1 LKNWLPDFCL
11 FAVGKATAMSIFGKT
26 PASRIKDIDAL
37 LQILD
42 LLPTSIFVKDEN
54 LNFVFSNEAHCKI
67 IGSEAEK
74 LLGLSDADFYPKD
87 QAKRFMEADRSVL
100 NSPEPKEFM
109 ELATSTDGSTVYS
122 LTRKARVIT
131 SDGATYLVGTNTN
144 VTGMKSYEAELE
156 AKEARYRALAETVP
170 VGIWHLHENGN
181 TVYVNPFLLAILGM
195 TEAEFA
201 VTDPK
206 DMLAFSA
213 DKGIADMIGAA
224 SRFETDLMSRGRVVA
239 RAMVVS
245 SGWLDNAGVAGR
257 SVIVTFVDV
266 TKISDLQT
274 VNDQVTRLNLELS
287 DNIKKLKATQEEMVK
302 AGRMAQLGQ
311 LTATVAHELR
321 NPLAAVRTSAFVLDR
336 KIKGKGMGVEQQL
349 QRIDKGIVR
358 CDNII
363 SQLLDFARTR
373 PVQRKLLDLDTW
385 LAKVIEEEAAKLPA
399 VVTIECTLGLG
410 GLVAAIDPERMS
422 RCLINLV
429 SNASEALVGRGDDL
443 SGGADFFPKIIIKS
457 SRTGHGI
464 EISVTDNG
472 PGISAENLLRIKE
485 PLFTTKSFGTGL
497 GLPAVEKILE
507 QHSGGLEIASKPGEG
522 ACFTAWFPIIETLE
536 EAA

>member
-1 LKNWLPDFCL
+1 M
-11 FAVGKATAMSIFGKT
+11 TIYGKT
-26 PASRIKDIDAL
+26 PASRITDIDAL

-42 LLPTSIFVKDEN
+42 LLPTSIFVKDEK
-54 LNFVFSNEAHCKI
+54 LNFVFSNEAHCKV

-74 LLGLSDADFYPKD
+74 LLGLSDADFYPRD
-87 QAKRFMEADRSVL
+87 QAEKFMAADRSVL
-100 NSPEPKEFM
+100 NSPEPLEFM
-109 ELATSTDGSTVYS
+109 ELATSTDGSTIYS

-144 VTGMKSYEAELE
+144 VTEMKRYEAELE

-181 TVYVNPFLLAILGM
+181 TIYVNPFMLAILGM

-201 VTDPK
+201 ATDPK
-206 DMLAFSA
+206 DMLACDPA
-213 DKGIADMIGAA
+213 KGVADMIGTA

-245 SGWLDNAGVAGR
+245 SGWLDKAGVAGR
-257 SVIVTFVDV
+257 SVMITFVDV

-287 DNIKKLKATQEEMVK
+287 ENIKKLKATQEEMVK

-349 QRIDKGIVR
+349 QRIDNGVVR

-373 PVQRKLLDLDTW
+373 PVQRKLVDLDSW

-422 RCLINLV
+422 RSLINLI
-429 SNASEALVGRGDDL
+429 SNASEALVGKGDTL
-443 SGGADFFPKIIIKS
+443 SGGADFVPRIIIKS
-457 SRTGHGI
+457 GRTGRGI

-472 PGISAENLLRIKE
+472 PGISAENLLRIRE

-507 QHSGGLEIASKPGEG
+507 QHGGGLEIASKPGEG

>member
-1 LKNWLPDFCL
+1 
-11 FAVGKATAMSIFGKT
+11 
-26 PASRIKDIDAL
+26 
-37 LQILD
+37 
-42 LLPTSIFVKDEN
+42 
-54 LNFVFSNEAHCKI
+54 VFSNEAHCKI

-74 LLGLSDADFYPKD
+74 LLGLSDADFYPQD

-100 NSPEPKEFM
+100 DSPEPREFM

-131 SDGATYLVGTNTN
+131 SDGVTYLVGTNTN
-144 VTGMKSYEAELE
+144 VTGMKSYETELE

-181 TVYVNPFLLAILGM
+181 TVYVNPFLLTLLGM
-195 TEAEFA
+195 TEAEFLA
-201 VTDPK
+201 TDPR
-206 DMLAFSA
+206 DMFAFSP
-213 DKGIADMIGAA
+213 DKGITNMIGTA
-224 SRFETDLMSRGRVVA
+224 SRFETDIMSRGRVVA

-257 SVIVTFVDV
+257 SVMVTFVDV

-287 DNIKKLKATQEEMVK
+287 ENIKKLKATQEEMVK

-349 QRIDKGIVR
+349 QRIDNGVVR

-373 PVQRKLLDLDTW
+373 PVQRKLLDLDSW
-385 LAKVIEEEAAKLPA
+385 LVKVVEEEAAKLPA
-399 VVTIECTLGLG
+399 VVMIECMLGLD
-410 GLVAAIDPERMS
+410 GLVAAIDAERMS
-422 RCLINLV
+422 RCLINLI
-429 SNASEALVGRGDDL
+429 SNASEAMVGKGDAPSDGTDFVPSITIR
-443 SGGADFFPKIIIKS
+443 SG
-457 SRTGHGI
+457 RTGRGI
-464 EISVTDNG
+464 EISVIDNG
-472 PGISAENLLRIKE
+472 PGISAENLLKIKE

-507 QHSGGLEIASKPGEG
+507 QHGGGLEIASKPGEG

>member
-1 LKNWLPDFCL
+1 
-11 FAVGKATAMSIFGKT
+11 MSLFGKT
-26 PASRIKDIDAL
+26 PASRINDIDAL

-42 LLPTSIFVKDEN
+42 LVPTSIFVKDEK

-67 IGSEAEK
+67 IGSEAGK
-74 LLGLSDADFYPKD
+74 LLGLSDADFYPQD
-87 QAKRFMEADRSVL
+87 QARRFMEADRSVL

-131 SDGATYLVGTNTN
+131 TDGATYLVGTNTN

-170 VGIWHLHENGN
+170 VGIWHLHEDGN
-181 TVYVNPFLLAILGM
+181 TVYVNPFLLALLGM
-195 TEAEFA
+195 TETEFA
-201 VTDPK
+201 ATDPK
-206 DMLAFSA
+206 DMLSFSP
-213 DKGIADMIGAA
+213 DKGIADMIGTA

-245 SGWLDNAGVAGR
+245 SGWRDNAGVAGR
-257 SVIVTFVDV
+257 SVMVTFVDV

-274 VNDQVTRLNLELS
+274 VNDHVTRLNAELS
-287 DNIKKLKATQEEMVK
+287 DSIKKLKATQEEMVK
-302 AGRMAQLGQ
+302 AGHMAQLGQ

-349 QRIDKGIVR
+349 QRIDNGVVR

-373 PVQRKLLDLDTW
+373 PVQRKLLDLDSW
-385 LAKVIEEEAAKLPA
+385 VAKVVEEEAAKLPA
-399 VVTIECTLGLG
+399 VVTVECTLGLG
-410 GLVAAIDPERMS
+410 GLVAAIDPERLS
-422 RCLINLV
+422 RSLINLIG
-429 SNASEALVGRGDDL
+429 NASEALVGKGDAP
-443 SGGADFFPKIIIKS
+443 SGDADFVPKITITS
-457 SRTGHGI
+457 GRTGRGI
-464 EISVTDNG
+464 EISVADNG
-472 PGISAENLLRIKE
+472 PGISAENLLRIME

-507 QHSGGLEIASKPGEG
+507 QHGGGLEIASKPGEG
-522 ACFTAWFPIIETLE
+522 ACFTAWFPLIETLE

>member
-1 LKNWLPDFCL
+1 M
-11 FAVGKATAMSIFGKT
+11 TIFGKT
-26 PASRIKDIDAL
+26 PASRINDIDAL

-42 LLPTSIFVKDEN
+42 LVPTSIFVKDEK
-54 LNFVFSNEAHCKI
+54 LSFVFSNEAHCRI

-74 LLGLSDADFYPKD
+74 LLGLSDADFYPQD
-87 QAKRFMEADRSVL
+87 QARRFMEADRSVL
-100 NSPEPKEFM
+100 NSPEPREFM
-109 ELATSTDGSTVYS
+109 ELATSSDGSTTYS

-144 VTGMKSYEAELE
+144 VTGMKSYEVELE

-170 VGIWHLHENGN
+170 VGIWHLHEDGK
-181 TVYVNPFLLAILGM
+181 TVYVNPFLLALLGM
-195 TEAEFA
+195 TETEFA
-201 VTDPK
+201 ATDPEEMMTCGPGK
-206 DMLAFSA
+206 S
-213 DKGIADMIGAA
+213 ISDMIGTA
-224 SRFETDLMSRGRVVA
+224 SRFEADLMARGGVVA
-239 RAMVVS
+239 RSMVVS
-245 SGWLDNAGVAGR
+245 SGWLDNAGVEGR
-257 SVIVTFVDV
+257 SVMVTFVDV
-266 TKISDLQT
+266 NKISDLRT
-274 VNDQVTRLNLELS
+274 VNDQVTRLNAELS
-287 DNIKKLKATQEEMVK
+287 DSIKKLKATQEEMVK

-349 QRIDKGIVR
+349 QRIDNGVVR

-373 PVQRKLLDLDTW
+373 PVQRKLLDLDSW

-410 GLVAAIDPERMS
+410 GLVAAIDPDRLS
-422 RCLINLV
+422 RSLINLI
-429 SNASEALVGRGDDL
+429 SNASEALVGKGDDV
-443 SGGADFFPKIIIKS
+443 SVGADIVPKITIVS
-457 SRTGHGI
+457 GRTERGI
-464 EISVTDNG
+464 DISVTDNG

-507 QHSGGLEIASKPGEG
+507 QHGGGLDIASKPGEG

>member
-1 LKNWLPDFCL
+1 
-11 FAVGKATAMSIFGKT
+11 
-26 PASRIKDIDAL
+26 
-37 LQILD
+37 
-42 LLPTSIFVKDEN
+42 
-54 LNFVFSNEAHCKI
+54 
-67 IGSEAEK
+67 
-74 LLGLSDADFYPKD
+74 
-87 QAKRFMEADRSVL
+87 
-100 NSPEPKEFM
+100 
-109 ELATSTDGSTVYS
+109 
-122 LTRKARVIT
+122 T

-144 VTGMKSYEAELE
+144 VTGMKSYEVELE

-170 VGIWHLHENGN
+170 VGIWHLHEDGN

-201 VTDPK
+201 ATDPR
-206 DMLAFSA
+206 DMLAFSP
-213 DKGIADMIGAA
+213 DKGIADMIGTAT
-224 SRFETDLMSRGRVVA
+224 RFETDLMSRGRVVA

-245 SGWLDNAGVAGR
+245 SGWLDNAGVEGR
-257 SVIVTFVDV
+257 SVMVTFVDV

-349 QRIDKGIVR
+349 QRIDNGVVR

-373 PVQRKLLDLDTW
+373 PVQRKLLDIDTW
-385 LAKVIEEEAAKLPA
+385 IAKVIEEEAAKLPA

-410 GLVAAIDPERMS
+410 GLVAAIDAERMS
-422 RCLINLV
+422 RSLINLI
-429 SNASEALVGRGDDL
+429 SNASEALVGKGDDV
-443 SGGADFFPKIIIKS
+443 SGVTGFVPKITINS
-457 SRTGHGI
+457 DRTGRGI

-472 PGISAENLLRIKE
+472 PGISAENLLKIME

-507 QHSGGLEIASKPGEG
+507 QHGGGLEIASKPGEG
-522 ACFTAWFPIIETLE
+522 ASFTAWFPIIETLE

>member
-1 LKNWLPDFCL
+1 
-11 FAVGKATAMSIFGKT
+11 MSIFGKT
-26 PASRIKDIDAL
+26 PASRITDIDAL

-42 LLPTSIFVKDEN
+42 LVPTSIFVKDEK

-74 LLGLSDADFYPKD
+74 LLGLSDADFYPQD

-100 NSPEPKEFM
+100 SSPEPREFM

-122 LTRKARVIT
+122 LTRKARVTT

-170 VGIWHLHENGN
+170 VGIWHLHEDGN

-195 TEAEFA
+195 TEVEFSA
-201 VTDPK
+201 TDPR
-206 DMLAFSA
+206 DMLAFSP
-213 DKGIADMIGAA
+213 DRGIAEMIGAP

-239 RAMVVS
+239 RTMVVS

-257 SVIVTFVDV
+257 SVMVTFVDV

-349 QRIDKGIVR
+349 QRIDNGVVR

-373 PVQRKLLDLDTW
+373 PVQLKLLDVDNW
-385 LAKVIEEEAAKLPA
+385 LAKVIEEEAVKLPA

-410 GLVAAIDPERMS
+410 GLAAAIDADRMS
-422 RCLINLV
+422 RCLINLI
-429 SNASEALVGRGDDL
+429 SNASEALVGKGDAL
-443 SGGADFFPKIIIKS
+443 SGGVDFVPKITIKS
-457 SRTGHGI
+457 GRTGRGI
-464 EISVTDNG
+464 EISVIDNG
-472 PGISAENLLRIKE
+472 PGITAEILLRIKE

-507 QHSGGLEIASKPGEG
+507 QHGGGLEIASKPGEG
-522 ACFTAWFPIIETLE
+522 ACFTAWFPIIEKLE